1 MPAFNF
7 VGQSYAAADPLQD
20 AQESINWYPEID
32 QQEDAKSVL
41 ALLGAPGCVS
51 AVTSAYTGEVRGAWP
66 LPGNDQ
72 CLWVIG
78 NNVLLMTIT
87 AAATASTEATFSL
100 QLVGTLL
107 TRTGQVSI
115 RDNATGGIAVI
126 VDGSYG
132 YVYSVSGKTVTR
144 ITDSAFLGA
153 DVVAFIDGWFI
164 FNQPGTQKFY
174 TAPLYWNGTNPI
186 DGTYYSLK
194 DSSSD
199 NLVTLIENQREL
211 WLIGERTT
219 EVWYDAGNQYF
230 PFSRLQGATVQVG
243 CAAKHSVC
251 RTGTGQMFQA
261 VQSVIWLSQSE
272 RGTCSVVMTAGYQ
285 VQTISTPA
293 VSYAI
298 SQYPVVDDAF
308 AYVYTEEGHEFY
320 VLTFPTANVTWV
332 YDIGTQM
339 WHKRARYN
347 TSTGQF
353 ERHRGNCFANFANQR
368 LIGDYSNG
376 QIYRMSR
383 KVYTDGPDPL
393 VSLRRSPHVWD
404 RGERNRVM
412 QSRIQIE
419 FTPGIDTPQG
429 LDPQMMLRWSN
440 DGGFTW
446 SNTHYIS
453 MGKAGETTRRA
464 IKRRLGAARDRV
476 YEVRVS
482 DAVNRDVVGATIRA
496 EGTAA

>member
-7 VGQSYAAADPLQD
+7 VGSSYAAADPLQD
-20 AQESINWYPEID
+20 NQESINWYPEVD
-32 QQEDAKSVL
+32 RNEDAKAVL

-51 AVTSAYTGEVRGAWP
+51 AVTSGYTGEVRGAWP
-66 LPGNDQ
+66 LPGGSQ

-78 NNVLLMTIT
+78 STVALMTIT
-87 AAATASTEATFSL
+87 APSTASTEATFAL
-100 QLVGTLL
+100 QTVGTLK
-107 TRTGQVSI
+107 TSTGQVCI
-115 RDNATGGIAVI
+115 RDNATGGIAVL
-126 VDGSYG
+126 VDGPYG
-132 YVYSVSGKTVTR
+132 YVYNISGKTLTT
-144 ITDSAFLGA
+144 ITDAAFLGA
-153 DVVAFIDGWFI
+153 DRVAFIDGWFI

-174 TAPLYWNGTNPI
+174 TTPVYWNGTNPI

-199 NLVTLIENQREL
+199 NLVSLIENQREL
-211 WLIGERTT
+211 WLLGERTS

-230 PFSRLQGATVQVG
+230 PFSRLQGAALQLG
-243 CAAKHSVC
+243 IAAKHSLC
-251 RTGTGQMFQA
+251 RTGTGQA
-261 VQSVIWLSQSE
+261 GQSLIWLANSE
-272 RGTCSVVMTAGYQ
+272 RGTCAVVMTEGYQ
-285 VQTISTPA
+285 ASTVSTPA
-293 VSYAI
+293 VGYAI
-298 SQYPVVDDAF
+298 SQYPVVDDAI
-308 AYVYTEEGHEFY
+308 AYIYTEEGHEFY
-320 VLTFPTANVTWV
+320 VLTFPTAGVTWV
-332 YDIGTQM
+332 YDLSTGM
-339 WHKRARYN
+339 WHKRARFN
-347 TSTGQF
+347 THTGLF

-404 RGERNRVM
+404 RGERNRVT
-412 QSRIQIE
+412 QSRLQIE
-419 FTPGIDTPQG
+419 FTPGVDTPQG

-446 SNTHYIS
+446 SNTHYIGI
-453 MGKAGETTRRA
+453 GKAGETTRRA

-476 YEVRVS
+476 YEARVS

-496 EGTAA
+496 EGTKA